1 MKYKAS
7 GMFQC
12 DVEAESD
19 VEAEWEAL
27 MKIKEEIWKVYIM
40 DIEREE

>member
-1 MKYKAS
+1 MKYKVS

-12 DVEAESD
+12 DIEAESD

-27 MKIKEEIWKVYIM
+27 KKINEGDIEVYI
-40 DIEREE
+40 IQTERGD

>member
-1 MKYKAS
+1 MKYKVS

-27 MKIKEEIWKVYIM
+27 MKIKEGDLKVYIM
-40 DIEREE
+40 ETERVD